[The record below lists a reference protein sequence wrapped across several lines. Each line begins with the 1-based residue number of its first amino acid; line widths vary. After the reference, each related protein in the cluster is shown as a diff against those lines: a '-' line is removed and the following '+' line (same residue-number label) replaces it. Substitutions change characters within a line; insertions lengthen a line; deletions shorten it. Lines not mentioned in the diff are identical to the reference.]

1 MKESMFKKLLIIFI
15 LLLFPKNLYA
25 EGYDVFGIGLY
36 DIKFDGS
43 QTNQATDLRY
53 ERRFDN
59 SLIEI
64 GPESENFFYLK
75 PFVGI
80 ETTTDSAVY
89 ILGGIYLED
98 NLGTLFVGEDS
109 NFIFT
114 PSFGAG
120 FYDDGD
126 GKKLGNEIQF
136 RTTFEFSYELK
147 NKNRIGISYGHI
159 SNANL
164 GDKNPGV
171 EILSFSYQVPF
182 N

>member
-1 MKESMFKKLLIIFI
+1 MINKILIILTLFI
-15 LLLFPKNLYA
+15 FPKILYA
-25 EGYDVFGIGLY
+25 GGYDVFGIGLY

-43 QTNQATDLRY
+43 QTNQSSDLRY

-75 PFVGI
+75 PFVGL
-80 ETTTDSAVY
+80 EATTDSAVY
-89 ILGGIYLED
+89 VLGGIYLED

-109 NFIFT
+109 NFVFT

-120 FYDDGD
+120 YYDDGD
-126 GKKLGNEIQF
+126 GKQLGNDIQF

>member
-1 MKESMFKKLLIIFI
+1 MFKKLLIIFI
-15 LLLFPKNLYA
+15 LILFPKNLYA
-25 EGYDVFGIGLY
+25 GGYDIFGIGLY

-43 QTNQATDLRY
+43 QTDQATDLRY